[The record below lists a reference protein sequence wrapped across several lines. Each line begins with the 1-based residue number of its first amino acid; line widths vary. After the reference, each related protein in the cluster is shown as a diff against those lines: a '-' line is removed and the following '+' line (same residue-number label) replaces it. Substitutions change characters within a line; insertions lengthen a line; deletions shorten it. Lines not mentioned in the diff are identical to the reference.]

1 MILITVP
8 NYDLRAIDKRLFAGV
23 ILQRGRSPATVDYL
37 PAGRYTVREWSKE
50 GDFLTFSP
58 SDNKEYH
65 VTRKLLNTAL

>member
-1 MILITVP
+1 MIYELSINGYSLGLFP
-8 NYDLRAIDKRLFAGV
+8 SEAAALRR
-23 ILQRGRSPATVDYL
+23 VDYL

-65 VTRKLLNTAL
+65 VTRELLNTAL